1 MMIRSCAAAL
11 ALVAGLFAV
20 SEAGAFFLDDERPPP
35 NGANGLSLNGFSIN
49 GFTSDV
55 TVLKAA
61 ILQDGSRVV
70 LK

>member
-1 MMIRSCAAAL
+1 MSIRAYLAAL
-11 ALVAGLFAV
+11 VFAACSLAV
-20 SEAGAFFLDDERPPP
+20 SEAGAFFLADDRPPP

-55 TVLKAA
+55 TTVKAA